1 MWPSGWSGK
10 APPGVASDNGAGE
23 TNMTRDFDIIVFG
36 ATGFTGRL
44 VAEYLAQTGARRWA
58 MAGRSQAKLEAVR
71 DRIGAPADTPL
82 VTADSDDPASLRAL
96 CQRTTVV
103 LTTVGPYQL
112 YGGNLVAACAE
123 TGTAY
128 VDLCGEPAWMRQMI
142 DAHAASA
149 RASGA
154 RIVFS
159 CGFDSIPFDLGVL
172 TLQEAARE
180 QFGHPMPRVKGR
192 VRKMQGGFSG
202 GTAASLKATL
212 AAAAKA
218 PALLGLLVNP
228 FALTPGFEGA
238 SQPKGLIP
246 EYDRTIEAWV
256 APFIMAPINTKNVH
270 RTNFLLGQRYGADFV
285 YDEMMVAPGLGEM
298 GKAAAEAIARIN
310 PLASGKGP
318 KPGEGPSR
326 EERDAGFFD
335 ILFIGEGP
343 DGSRIDCVVTG
354 DKDPGYGSTSKM
366 IAETALCLVED
377 VAGASDK
384 GGVWTPGALMGRVL
398 ADRLQARAGLTFR
411 V

>member
-1 MWPSGWSGK
+1 M
-10 APPGVASDNGAGE
+10 
-23 TNMTRDFDIIVFG
+23 RDFDIIVYG

-44 VAEYLAQTGARRWA
+44 VAEYLTGIGATRWA
-58 MAGRSQAKLEAVR
+58 MAGRSLSKLEEVR
-71 DRIGAPADTPL
+71 LSVGAPVDTPL
-82 VTADSDDPASLRAL
+82 VTANSDDPASLRAL
-96 CQRTTVV
+96 CQRTAVV

-112 YGGNLVAACAE
+112 YGSDLVAACAE

-142 DAHAASA
+142 DAHHETAQ
-149 RASGA
+149 RTGA

-172 TLQEAARE
+172 ALQDAAKAK
-180 QFGHPMPRVKGR
+180 FGHPLARVKGR

-212 AAAAKA
+212 AAAAKD
-218 PALLGLLVNP
+218 PSLLGVLINP
-228 FALTPGFEGA
+228 FALAPGFTGPN
-238 SQPKGLIP
+238 QPKGLLP

-270 RTNFLLGQRYGADFV
+270 RTNFLLGQKSAGDGYGADFV
-285 YDEMMVAPGLGEM
+285 YDEMMVAPGLGDM

-310 PLASGKGP
+310 PLASDKGP
-318 KPGEGPSR
+318 KPGEGPSK
-326 EERDAGFFD
+326 EERDAGFYD
-335 ILFIGEGP
+335 LLFIGEGAS
-343 DGSRIDCVVTG
+343 GERIDCVVTG

-377 VAGASDK
+377 VTGE
-384 GGVWTPGALMGRVL
+384 GGIWTPGALMGKVL
-398 ADRLQARAGLTFR
+398 ADRLQAKAGLTFR
-411 V
+411 VG